1 MTRRIDVRVLT
12 PFGAASGMGN
22 WRTASRYA
30 QMLRSSGI
38 NASVYEPIDILDA
51 CLSSDQRTVA
61 IVLNAARSH
70 QELQAFVRAEIP
82 VILVMTGTDLYG
94 ALDPAAEGSK
104 RYAEAEASLKAA
116 ALIVTLQTEAQQEI
130 QQRWPELS
138 SRVHCIFQ
146 TSPQRK
152 PYAPTVSANSK
163 TVRFLI
169 AAHIREEKD
178 PRTAFLAF
186 HRAFPE
192 GWATRSDGGRV
203 PVRLIH
209 VGSHQDRTLAQE
221 LIHLGSQYP
230 GILLEGALTHAQT
243 LRQITHVHALIQSSV
258 SEGGALV
265 VPEALACRCPVI
277 ASDIAAHRAQ
287 LGANYAGL
295 FPVGNVE
302 VLAQHLVRFIAD
314 EEFSRSLRQSS
325 LALAPRLTS
334 PAHERDALVRLV
346 RQLADAQA

>member
-1 MTRRIDVRVLT
+1 
-12 PFGAASGMGN
+12 
-22 WRTASRYA
+22 
-30 QMLRSSGI
+30 
-38 NASVYEPIDILDA
+38 
-51 CLSSDQRTVA
+51 
-61 IVLNAARSH
+61 
-70 QELQAFVRAEIP
+70 
-82 VILVMTGTDLYG
+82 
-94 ALDPAAEGSK
+94 
-104 RYAEAEASLKAA
+104 
-116 ALIVTLQTEAQQEI
+116 
-130 QQRWPELS
+130 
-138 SRVHCIFQ
+138 
-146 TSPQRK
+146 
-152 PYAPTVSANSK
+152 
-163 TVRFLI
+163 
-169 AAHIREEKD
+169 
-178 PRTAFLAF
+178 
-186 HRAFPE
+186 
-192 GWATRSDGGRV
+192 
-203 PVRLIH
+203 

-287 LGANYAGL
+287 LGADYPGL